1 MIHIAICDDSKQE
14 RQILA
19 ALFKRYQEL
28 HATPLQIHI
37 FQNGFSLLDAID
49 QGKRFDITILDILM
63 PGENGIEIA
72 RNIRASG
79 TDTEI
84 IFLTSSPEYAVD
96 SYEVKA
102 QNYLLKPVTEEKF
115 FASIDSILAELD
127 KKDTASFIIYTT
139 EKQYSRIR
147 VSSLVYGEVTHRTIT
162 LHLADQT
169 MISAVM
175 TFTEFQDILK
185 AYPDFIYPHRSY
197 AVNMNYI
204 QYVTKSDIILTDGQK
219 IPLSRNNYTK
229 ISEQF
234 LNFPIQTLLGNNKET
249 VI

>member
-49 QGKRFDITILDILM
+49 QGKPFDITILDILM

-127 KKDTASFIIYTT
+127 EKDTASFIIYTT

-234 LNFPIQTLLGNNKET
+234 LNFAYTNSFGK
-249 VI
+249 

>member
-1 MIHIAICDDSKQE
+1 LIHIAICDDSKQE

-19 ALFKRYQEL
+19 VLFKRYQEL

-79 TDTEI
+79 ADTEI

-127 KKDTASFIIYTT
+127 EKDTASFIIYTT

-219 IPLSRNNYTK
+219 IPLSRNNYMK

-234 LNFPIQTLLGNNKET
+234 LNFAYTNSFGK
-249 VI
+249 

>member
-127 KKDTASFIIYTT
+127 EQDTASFIIYTT

-185 AYPDFIYPHRSY
+185 AYPNFIYPHRSY

-234 LNFPIQTLLGNNKET
+234 LNFAYTNSFGK
-249 VI
+249 

>member
-127 KKDTASFIIYTT
+127 EKDTASFIIYTT

-147 VSSLVYGEVTHRTIT
+147 VPSLVYGEVTHRTIT

-234 LNFPIQTLLGNNKET
+234 LNFAYTNSFGK
-249 VI
+249 

>member
-127 KKDTASFIIYTT
+127 EKDTASFIIYTT

-204 QYVTKSDIILTDGQK
+204 QYVTKSDIILADGQK

-234 LNFPIQTLLGNNKET
+234 LNFAYTNSFGK
-249 VI
+249 

>member
-115 FASIDSILAELD
+115 FTSIDSILAELD
-127 KKDTASFIIYTT
+127 EKDTASFIIYTT

-234 LNFPIQTLLGNNKET
+234 LNFAYTNSFGK
-249 VI
+249 

>member
-127 KKDTASFIIYTT
+127 EKDTASFIIYTT

-204 QYVTKSDIILTDGQK
+204 QYVTKSNIILTGGQK

-234 LNFPIQTLLGNNKET
+234 LNFAYTNSFGK
-249 VI
+249 

>member
-63 PGENGIEIA
+63 PEENGIEIA

-127 KKDTASFIIYTT
+127 EKDTASFIIYTT

-234 LNFPIQTLLGNNKET
+234 LNFAYTNSFGK
-249 VI
+249 

>member
-127 KKDTASFIIYTT
+127 EKDTASFIIYTT

-169 MISAVM
+169 MISAIM
-175 TFTEFQDILK
+175 TFTEFLDILK

-197 AVNMNYI
+197 AVNMHYI

-234 LNFPIQTLLGNNKET
+234 LNFAYTNSFGK
-249 VI
+249 

>member
-37 FQNGFSLLDAID
+37 FQNGFSLLDAIA

-63 PGENGIEIA
+63 PEENGIEIA

-84 IFLTSSPEYAVD
+84 IFLTSSPEYAVE

-127 KKDTASFIIYTT
+127 EKDTASFIIYTT
-139 EKQYSRIR
+139 EKQYSRLR
-147 VSSLVYGEVTHRTIT
+147 VSSLVYGEDTHRTIT

-234 LNFPIQTLLGNNKET
+234 LNFAYTNSFGK
-249 VI
+249 

>member
-49 QGKRFDITILDILM
+49 QEKQFDITILDILM

-127 KKDTASFIIYTT
+127 EKDTASFIIYTT

-234 LNFPIQTLLGNNKET
+234 LNFAYTNSFGK
-249 VI
+249 

>member
-63 PGENGIEIA
+63 PEENGIEIA

-84 IFLTSSPEYAVD
+84 IFLTSSPEYAVE

-127 KKDTASFIIYTT
+127 EKDTASFIIYTT

-234 LNFPIQTLLGNNKET
+234 LNFAYTNSFGK
-249 VI
+249 

>member
-72 RNIRASG
+72 RNIRVSG

-127 KKDTASFIIYTT
+127 EKDTASFIIYTT

-234 LNFPIQTLLGNNKET
+234 LNFAYTNSFGK
-249 VI
+249 

>member
-63 PGENGIEIA
+63 PGENGIEIV

-127 KKDTASFIIYTT
+127 EKDTASFIIYTT

-169 MISAVM
+169 MISAIM
-175 TFTEFQDILK
+175 TFTEFLDILK

-197 AVNMNYI
+197 AVNMHYI

-234 LNFPIQTLLGNNKET
+234 LNFAYTNSFGK
-249 VI
+249 

>member
-19 ALFKRYQEL
+19 VLFKRYQEL

-127 KKDTASFIIYTT
+127 EKDTASFIIYTT

-234 LNFPIQTLLGNNKET
+234 LNFAYTNSFGK
-249 VI
+249 

>member
-1 MIHIAICDDSKQE
+1 LIHIAICDDSKQE

-127 KKDTASFIIYTT
+127 EKDTASFIIYTT

-147 VSSLVYGEVTHRTIT
+147 LSSLVYGEVTHRTIT

-197 AVNMNYI
+197 AVNMHYI

-234 LNFPIQTLLGNNKET
+234 LNFAYTNSFGK
-249 VI
+249 

>member
-127 KKDTASFIIYTT
+127 EKDTASFIIYTT

-219 IPLSRNNYTK
+219 LPLSRNNYTK

-234 LNFPIQTLLGNNKET
+234 LNFAYTNSFGK
-249 VI
+249 

>member
-79 TDTEI
+79 ADTEI

-127 KKDTASFIIYTT
+127 EKDTASFIIYTT

-169 MISAVM
+169 MISSVM

-219 IPLSRNNYTK
+219 IPLSRNNYMK

-234 LNFPIQTLLGNNKET
+234 LNFAYTNSFGK
-249 VI
+249 

>member
-49 QGKRFDITILDILM
+49 QGKRFDVTILDILM

-127 KKDTASFIIYTT
+127 EKDTASFIIYTT

-234 LNFPIQTLLGNNKET
+234 LNFAYTNSFGK
-249 VI
+249 

>member
-127 KKDTASFIIYTT
+127 EKDAASFIIYTT

-169 MISAVM
+169 MISAIM
-175 TFTEFQDILK
+175 TFTEFLDILK

-197 AVNMNYI
+197 AVNMHYI

-234 LNFPIQTLLGNNKET
+234 LNFAYTNSFGK
-249 VI
+249 

>member
-79 TDTEI
+79 ADTEI

-127 KKDTASFIIYTT
+127 EKDTASFIIYTT

-147 VSSLVYGEVTHRTIT
+147 VSSLVYGEHTQNHHLTSGRSDHDLCRNDLYGISGYSESLSGLYISTPFLCGKYE
-162 LHLADQT
+162 LHSICYEKRYHPDRRPED
-169 MISAVM
+169 SA
-175 TFTEFQDILK
+175 FQK
-185 AYPDFIYPHRSY
+185 
-197 AVNMNYI
+197 
-204 QYVTKSDIILTDGQK
+204 
-219 IPLSRNNYTK
+219 
-229 ISEQF
+229 
-234 LNFPIQTLLGNNKET
+234 
-249 VI
+249 

>member
-127 KKDTASFIIYTT
+127 EKDTASFIIYTT
-139 EKQYSRIR
+139 EKQYSRSR

-197 AVNMNYI
+197 AVNMHYI

-234 LNFPIQTLLGNNKET
+234 LNFAYTNSFGK
-249 VI
+249 

>member
-14 RQILA
+14 RQILT

-127 KKDTASFIIYTT
+127 EKDTASFIIYTT

-234 LNFPIQTLLGNNKET
+234 LNFAYTNSFGK
-249 VI
+249 

>member
-115 FASIDSILAELD
+115 FASIESILAELD
-127 KKDTASFIIYTT
+127 EKDTASFIIYTT

-234 LNFPIQTLLGNNKET
+234 LNFAYTNSFGK
-249 VI
+249 

>member
-14 RQILA
+14 RQILD

-127 KKDTASFIIYTT
+127 EKDTASFIIYTT

-175 TFTEFQDILK
+175 TFTEFQNILK

-229 ISEQF
+229 ISEHFFKFCLYKLFWEIRRQ
-234 LNFPIQTLLGNNKET
+234 
-249 VI
+249 

>member
-63 PGENGIEIA
+63 SGENGIEIA

-127 KKDTASFIIYTT
+127 EKDTASFIIYTT

-234 LNFPIQTLLGNNKET
+234 LNFAYTNSFGK
-249 VI
+249 

>member
-127 KKDTASFIIYTT
+127 EKDTASFIIYTT

-162 LHLADQT
+162 LHLANQT
-169 MISAVM
+169 MISAIM
-175 TFTEFQDILK
+175 TFTEFLDILK

-197 AVNMNYI
+197 AVNMHYI

-234 LNFPIQTLLGNNKET
+234 LNFAYTNSFGK
-249 VI
+249 

>member
-127 KKDTASFIIYTT
+127 EKDTASFIIYTT

-169 MISAVM
+169 IISAVM
-175 TFTEFQDILK
+175 TFTEFQNILK

-234 LNFPIQTLLGNNKET
+234 LNFAYTNSFGK
-249 VI
+249 

>member
-1 MIHIAICDDSKQE
+1 MIHLAICDDSKQE

-19 ALFKRYQEL
+19 VLFKRYQEL

-79 TDTEI
+79 ADTEI

-127 KKDTASFIIYTT
+127 EKDTASFIIYTT

-219 IPLSRNNYTK
+219 IPLSRNNYMK

-234 LNFPIQTLLGNNKET
+234 LNFAYTNSFGK
-249 VI
+249 

>member
-102 QNYLLKPVTEEKF
+102 QNYLLNPVTEEKF

-127 KKDTASFIIYTT
+127 EKDTASFIIYTT

-169 MISAVM
+169 MISAIM
-175 TFTEFQDILK
+175 TFTEFLDILK

-197 AVNMNYI
+197 AVNMHYI

-234 LNFPIQTLLGNNKET
+234 LNFAYTNSFGK
-249 VI
+249 

>member
-63 PGENGIEIA
+63 LGENGIEIA

-127 KKDTASFIIYTT
+127 EKDTASFIIYTT

-197 AVNMNYI
+197 AVNMHYI

-234 LNFPIQTLLGNNKET
+234 LNFAYTNSFGK
-249 VI
+249 

>member
-79 TDTEI
+79 ADTEI
-84 IFLTSSPEYAVD
+84 IFLTRSPAYAVD

-102 QNYLLKPVTEEKF
+102 PNYLFKPVTEEKF
-115 FASIDSILAELD
+115 FASIESILAELD
-127 KKDTASFIIYTT
+127 EKDTASFIIYTT

-219 IPLSRNNYTK
+219 IPLSRNNYMK

-234 LNFPIQTLLGNNKET
+234 LNFAYTNSFGK
-249 VI
+249 

>member
-127 KKDTASFIIYTT
+127 EKDTASFIIYTT

-169 MISAVM
+169 MISAIM

-197 AVNMNYI
+197 AVNMHYI

-234 LNFPIQTLLGNNKET
+234 LNFAYTNSFGK
-249 VI
+249 

>member
-127 KKDTASFIIYTT
+127 EKDTASFIIYTT

-204 QYVTKSDIILTDGQK
+204 QYVTKSDIILTDGQR

-234 LNFPIQTLLGNNKET
+234 LNFAYTNSFGK
-249 VI
+249 

>member
-19 ALFKRYQEL
+19 ALFKRYQKL

-102 QNYLLKPVTEEKF
+102 QNYLLKPITEEKF

-234 LNFPIQTLLGNNKET
+234 LNFAYTNSFGK
-249 VI
+249 

>member
-79 TDTEI
+79 ADTEI

-127 KKDTASFIIYTT
+127 EKDTASFIIYTT

-204 QYVTKSDIILTDGQK
+204 QCVTKSDIILTDGQK
-219 IPLSRNNYTK
+219 IPLSRNNYMK

-234 LNFPIQTLLGNNKET
+234 LNFAYTNSFGK
-249 VI
+249 

>member
-19 ALFKRYQEL
+19 TLFKRYQEL

-79 TDTEI
+79 ADTEI

-127 KKDTASFIIYTT
+127 EKDTASFIIYTT

-185 AYPDFIYPHRSY
+185 AHPDFIYPHRSY

-219 IPLSRNNYTK
+219 IPLSRNNYMK

-234 LNFPIQTLLGNNKET
+234 LNFAYTNSFGK
-249 VI
+249 

>member
-1 MIHIAICDDSKQE
+1 LIHIAICDDSKQE

-127 KKDTASFIIYTT
+127 EKDTASFIIYTT

-204 QYVTKSDIILTDGQK
+204 QYVTKSDIILTGGQK

-234 LNFPIQTLLGNNKET
+234 LNFAYTNSFGK
-249 VI
+249 

>member
-49 QGKRFDITILDILM
+49 QGKRFDIMILDILM

-127 KKDTASFIIYTT
+127 EKDIASFIIYTT

-169 MISAVM
+169 MISAIM

-197 AVNMNYI
+197 AVNMHYI

-234 LNFPIQTLLGNNKET
+234 LNFAYTNSFGK
-249 VI
+249 